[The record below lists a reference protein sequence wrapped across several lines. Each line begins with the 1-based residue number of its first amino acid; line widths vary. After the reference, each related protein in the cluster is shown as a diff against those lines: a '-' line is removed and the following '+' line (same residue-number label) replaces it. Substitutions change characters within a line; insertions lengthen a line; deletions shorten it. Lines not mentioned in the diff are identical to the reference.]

1 MCYGARMT
9 ETFKDDTRPI
19 HGLFGQPPAPLADIA
34 PDARQFSPMHPG
46 AASLDAVAAG
56 SLAGMVM
63 LAAPGTAERRHDLA
77 AMLVALARGAPFT
90 VMAPKDMGGSRL
102 GEELARFGCDVTE
115 TAKRHH
121 RICTGH
127 RSATLPDTIAVALDE
142 GAPRRLDDL
151 GLWSQPGI
159 FSWNRLDP
167 GTALL
172 LATLPKLSG
181 KGADLGCGIGL
192 LAHGVLASPKVG
204 KLDLIDLDRRAVE
217 AARRNVVDPRVAIHW
232 ADVKSGTGLTGL
244 DFVVMNPPFHD
255 GGSEDRTLGQ
265 MFIRRAAEALRN
277 GGHLWLTANR
287 HLPYETVLKPLFKQV
302 TTVAEANGYKII
314 EAKK

>member
-1 MCYGARMT
+1 MT
-9 ETFKDDTRPI
+9 DASANTRLPI
-19 HGLFGQPPAPLADIA
+19 HGLFGDPPPALADVA
-34 PDARQFSPMHPG
+34 SDALQFSPLHPG
-46 AASLDAVAAG
+46 AASLDAALAG

-63 LAAPGTAERRHDLA
+63 LAAPGTAERRHDIA
-77 AMLVALARGAPFT
+77 AMLMALRPDAPFT
-90 VMAPKDMGGSRL
+90 VLAPKDRGGSRL
-102 GEELARFGCDVTE
+102 GEDLSRFGCDVAE

-121 RICTGH
+121 RICSG
-127 RSATLPDTIAVALDE
+127 RRPATLPDTIAGALSD
-142 GAPRRLDDL
+142 GAPRRLEEF
-151 GLWSQPGI
+151 GLWTQPGI

-181 KGADLGCGIGL
+181 KGADFGCGIGL
-192 LAHGVLASPKVG
+192 LAHGVLASPKVS
-204 KLDLIDLDRRAVE
+204 KLDLLDIDRRAVE
-217 AARRNVVDPRVAIHW
+217 AARRNVVDPRVAVHW
-232 ADVKSGTGLTGL
+232 ADVKAGTGLAGL

-277 GGHLWLTANR
+277 GGYLWLTANR

-302 TTVAEANGYKII
+302 STVAEAHGYKII